1 MGAKS
6 SKVVSEAPSS
16 RSSFERMASV
26 RDYFTAR
33 ITPLEDVAPPAPPL
47 VVVLRGHTKF
57 VTDVVELADSRIA
70 SASEDRTIRVWSLAE
85 DGTADGKPDV
95 LSGHTDAVRCLVA
108 LQDGRLASGSRDKT
122 VRIWYLSDE
131 RIAAIVLKGLS
142 LIHI

>member
-70 SASEDRTIRVWSLAE
+70 SASEDRTIRV
-85 DGTADGKPDV
+85 
-95 LSGHTDAVRCLVA
+95 
-108 LQDGRLASGSRDKT
+108 
-122 VRIWYLSDE
+122 
-131 RIAAIVLKGLS
+131 
-142 LIHI
+142 